1 MKLFKFVPDEIPK
14 GLEGNIK
21 SIPEEI
27 ANMVSHGIGW
37 IFFLCAVPAL
47 LFKANQTGNVWY
59 FIGCLVFGI
68 SLMMVYTSSTLYHS
82 YYKDFV
88 RKRLR
93 VFDHISIYFL
103 ITGSF
108 TPFILVHLQTSIG
121 WFIFGVLWSMVLI
134 GSVFKYFFT
143 HKYNLVATLAYVGM
157 GCMAFFII
165 NPLYASISD
174 TSATWLSLGGLS
186 YLIGVVF
193 YLWKN
198 LKFGHFIWHIFV
210 LLGSFSHFMA
220 VWYLY

>member
-1 MKLFKFVPDEIPK
+1 MKLFKFIPDEIPK
-14 GLEGNIK
+14 GLEGNIQ
-21 SIPEEI
+21 SINEEI

-37 IFFLCAVPAL
+37 LFFLFSVPAL
-47 LFKANQTGNVWY
+47 VLRANDAGNIWY
-59 FIGCLVFGI
+59 LIGCIVFGI

-88 RKRLR
+88 RKKLR

-103 ITGSF
+103 ITGTF

-121 WFIFGVLWSMVLI
+121 WTIFGILWMMVLV

-157 GCMAFFII
+157 GCMAFIII
-165 NPLYASISD
+165 NPLFSAISD

-186 YLIGVVF
+186 YLIGVIF
-193 YLWKN
+193 YLWKK
-198 LKFGHFIWHIFV
+198 LKYGHFIWHLFV
-210 LLGSFSHFMA
+210 LGGSFSHFMA
-220 VWYLY
+220 VWYLV